1 MKFKASAI
9 FILIGVNSIAQCS
22 LFSVSEE
29 TKDIFTPFYVK
40 TYDVNWFLN
49 NEAESYT
56 EVFSSFERND
66 HASSNSITNRHFFIP
81 ASPVLTTKS
90 HQLEI
95 CEGNSTTLTAVCEYP
110 IEWYSSYPPEGEP
123 LGKGPEFVTPV
134 LSQGYSVY
142 YAVSNL
148 NGIKSV
154 GSEMEVVMVYP
165 TPEIELFGSVENL
178 CAGEKVNLKAKGSR
192 FYEWSTGETTSD
204 ISLNLSGSTDIK
216 VTGINTA
223 GCRNSKLIHL
233 NVSDC
238 LLELNSETDKNKAEL
253 ATAPDTPIK
262 TTFDAVSYPNP
273 NNGEFIVKVNN
284 VTPDMRIELY
294 DSFGDNIY
302 VSNITTEI
310 TEIRQFTINNGIYTL
325 RILDKSGLLKQ
336 EKVIVHL

>member
-1 MKFKASAI
+1 MKLKASAI
-9 FILIGVNSIAQCS
+9 FIIIGVNSIAQCS
-22 LFSVSEE
+22 LFSVSGK
-29 TKDIFTPFYVK
+29 TKDIFTPFYVN
-40 TYDVNWFLN
+40 TYNLN
-49 NEAESYT
+49 SFENHETESFS
-56 EVFSSFERND
+56 EVFSSIERHDN
-66 HASSNSITNRHFFIP
+66 STSNSITYKHFFIP

-134 LSQGYSVY
+134 LSKGYSVY
-142 YAVSNL
+142 YAISNL

-154 GSEMEVVMVYP
+154 GSEMEVIMVYP
-165 TPEIELFGSVENL
+165 TPEIELSGSFENL

-204 ISLNLSGSTDIK
+204 ISVNLSGSTDLK

-238 LLELNSETDKNKAEL
+238 LLELNSEVGKNKAEL
-253 ATAPDTPIK
+253 ATAPDTPK
-262 TTFDAVSYPNP
+262 TTTFDAVSYPNP

-284 VTPDMRIELY
+284 ITADMRIELY
-294 DSFGDNIY
+294 DSFGENIY
-302 VSNITTEI
+302 VSSITTEI
-310 TEIRQFTINNGIYTL
+310 TEIRQFTLNNGIYTL